1 MKTTGFILALALFT
15 SCGSQPGKTEKQT
28 GDQDNSKEIPV
39 DCYQYAQEGDTITL
53 HLVHIG
59 DLFTGVLYYKL
70 KEKDLNVGS
79 IKGSMTDGILVAD
92 YTFKSEGTSSTRQVA
107 FKKVGN
113 TFIEGYAETKDENG
127 VTKFK
132 NLDSLVFSSSI
143 KLQETVCE

>member
-1 MKTTGFILALALFT
+1 MKTTSFILALALLT
-15 SCGSQPGKTEKQT
+15 SCGSQADKTEKQT
-28 GDQDNSKEIPV
+28 SDQNNSKEIPV
-39 DCYQYAQEGDTITL
+39 DCYEYALQGDTITL

-59 DLFTGVLYYKL
+59 DMFTGALYYKL
-70 KEKDLNVGS
+70 KEKDLNVGT
-79 IKGSMTDGILVAD
+79 IKGSMTNNVLVAD

-113 TFIEGYAETKDENG
+113 TFVEGYAETVDENG

-132 NLDSLVFSSSI
+132 NLDSLVFSSSV